1 MPTGSETSAAALPLY
16 DAFMHPA
23 RDAEGDDAPGAEE
36 QRGYERDVVG
46 DVPGAEER
54 GGYERDE
61 RDGVDVRG
69 EGPPPPLGS

>member
-36 QRGYERDVVG
+36 QRGYERD
-46 DVPGAEER
+46 
-54 GGYERDE
+54 E